1 MPARQLKYLV
11 QIYVHNFFDEMS
23 CFLAEYLLSGDDEN
37 ALSLKNSGSMVNCP
51 QGNRSVILIINIS
64 GFRLLKNLV
73 SHKLWWLR

>member
-11 QIYVHNFFDEMS
+11 QIYVLNFFDEMS

-37 ALSLKNSGSMVNCP
+37 ALSLKNSGSMVNCS